1 MKKYIIIICLLFS
14 KSIFGQTLVPLTNNS
29 FEDVMNDEKA
39 NHIVLE
45 GCISLY
51 SAITELTKKEHPEI
65 AKSFFEM
72 ANTLYPYGLVS
83 LSKIKKITSEEAEQI
98 FYENV
103 NNLSKIYIQEMN
115 INGKKYGSF
124 LRGSFLGDDLYFC
137 NEVTK
142 ALNLVVKESSN

>member
-14 KSIFGQTLVPLTNNS
+14 KSIFGQTLLPLTNNS

-72 ANTLYPYGLVS
+72 ANTLYPYGLLS
-83 LSKIKKITSEEAEQI
+83 LSKIKGISSSQAEAI
-98 FYENV
+98 FFKNV
-103 NNLSKIYIQEMN
+103 SMLTKIYM
-115 INGKKYGSF
+115 
-124 LRGSFLGDDLYFC
+124 
-137 NEVTK
+137 TH
-142 ALNLVVKESSN
+142 